1 MDYKDMVIEDL
12 RGHNKRKQSLDSMK
26 LKLEAL
32 ECEKTSLGGMSD
44 SEPVQNSD
52 INRQEE
58 KWVNIISEQGRINN
72 QIRSTE
78 LRVHMLDNGL
88 AMLDDTQYKVLD
100 RLYIN
105 PIKKPIECLCEE
117 LDYEKAHIYRIKDK
131 ALYNLTLCIYGGVDL

>member
-58 KWVNIISEQGRINN
+58 KWVNIISEQGRLNN

-88 AMLDDTQYKVLD
+88 AMLDDAQYKVLD

>member
-1 MDYKDMVIEDL
+1 MVIEDL

>member
-1 MDYKDMVIEDL
+1 MVIEDL

-100 RLYIN
+100 RIYIN
-105 PIKKPIECLCEE
+105 TIKKPIECLCEE

>member
-58 KWVNIISEQGRINN
+58 KWVNIISEQGRLNN

-78 LRVHMLDNGL
+78 LRVRMLDNGL
-88 AMLDDTQYKVLD
+88 AMLDDAQYKILD

-131 ALYNLTLCIYGGVDL
+131 ALYSLTLCMYGGIDL

>member
-1 MDYKDMVIEDL
+1 MVIEDL

-58 KWVNIISEQGRINN
+58 KWVNIISEQGRLNN

-88 AMLDDTQYKVLD
+88 AMLDDAQYKVLD